1 MHQVRKSQS
10 LMRKRRKQM
19 KTKLLASIAAAL
31 AVVCIAEA
39 TQYSKLQIITKA
51 KERGVWA
58 ATKAI
63 IVQADLEE
71 EWAACQY
78 ITDDYPQFI
87 QATNMLVAAGV
98 ATADDIIYILTNSI
112 DTAVPDGAFRRI
124 YDSENSTGYGRIKWH
139 GKKIREEYD
148 LTNAVR
154 ITTYEDGTVFRD
166 HSEYITPQDSAKAYL
181 DKIAATT
188 NSGPARVKA
197 ARKRLLKTKTDEAN
211 GVVSNV
217 TVRIQAGK

>member
-1 MHQVRKSQS
+1 
-10 LMRKRRKQM
+10 M

-58 ATKAI
+58 AAKAI

-78 ITDDYPQFI
+78 ISDDYPQFI

-98 ATADDIIYILTNSI
+98 ATADDIIYILTNAI
-112 DTAVPDGAFRRI
+112 DTAVPDAAFRRV
-124 YDSENSTGYGRIKWH
+124 YDRENSTGYGRIKWH
-139 GKKIREEYD
+139 GKKIREEY
-148 LTNAVR
+148 TNAVR

-188 NSGPARVKA
+188 NSGPARANA
-197 ARKRLLKTKTDEAN
+197 ARKHLLKIKTDEAN